1 LIEAARRGV
10 IEMICPTGIAKYFCK
25 GDWTTQIKLNRLKK
39 LSFSRTR
46 FPKPQGHASEA
57 YPREMIN

>member
-1 LIEAARRGV
+1 
-10 IEMICPTGIAKYFCK
+10 MICPAGIAKYFCK